1 MKWYCRFVRRF
12 LIKIEKYRMNTEYI
26 LGINSV
32 YHESS
37 AAVIA
42 DGKIIAAV
50 EEERFNRRRH
60 GKDAVVDNTPILPY
74 QSIDYCLKEA
84 GITLAEVKWIGYSFS
99 IDEREKKK
107 EYLLSHGPVLS
118 GGYKTERGEG
128 IFRGF
133 NKLVP
138 KLLAIRYGMNEDEVS
153 KRFHYLDHHLC
164 HLASAYY
171 ASPFDEAAVLSIDG
185 IGEYETT
192 TMAVG
197 RGNELKVLKDIPY
210 PHSLGF
216 VWELITNF
224 LGFRGNYD
232 ECKIMGLASYGDP
245 ERFRKAMASIV
256 NLHEDGT
263 FSIANLDKNLYH
275 GDFSCL
281 EQAFVGVDKRLPY
294 EPLRYGDGDTRH
306 ADVAAVLQKITE
318 DVFLGLGNLAYKET
332 GLTNLA
338 LAGGVTLNCVANGKL
353 AQQSK
358 FRNIWVQP
366 AASDAGTALGAA
378 LWLFQNR
385 PDGKEESRRCR
396 MDTPY
401 LGPGYSDEEIERVLD
416 KFRLSHRRV
425 QNPAKTAAEM
435 VARGDVIG
443 WFQGRMEYGPRALG
457 TRSILTDPRSGAMLD
472 RINHKVKH
480 REPFRPLCP
489 TILWERWSDWL
500 DTEEPPVGAT
510 EFMLA
515 TYYIRKKQR
524 SEIPAV
530 LHVDGT
536 SRVQLLKKEINPLY
550 YELIAEFEEITG
562 IPMVLNTSFNDR
574 EPIVCTPEDAAKC
587 FLKTEID
594 AMFLGHH
601 LVEGPKPWERAYRQ
615 QTLRDEL
622 EKYKK
627 STLR

>member
-1 MKWYCRFVRRF
+1 M
-12 LIKIEKYRMNTEYI
+12 MNTKPEYI

-37 AAVIA
+37 AAIIA

-60 GKDAVVDNTPILPY
+60 GKAAVVDNTPILPY
-74 QSIDYCLKEA
+74 DSINYCLAEA
-84 GITLAEVKWIGYSFS
+84 GITLADVKWIGYSFS
-99 IDEREKKK
+99 IDEREKRRA
-107 EYLLSHGPVLS
+107 YLLSHGPVLS
-118 GGYKTERGEG
+118 GGYKTEKGED

-133 NKLVP
+133 NTLVP
-138 KLLAIRYGMNEDEVS
+138 RLLSIRYGLGEEEIR
-153 KRFHYLDHHLC
+153 KRFRYLDHHLC
-164 HLASAYY
+164 HLSSAYY

-185 IGEYETT
+185 IGECETT

-197 RGNELKVLKDIPY
+197 RGNELKVLKEIPY

-216 VWELITNF
+216 VWELMTTF

-232 ECKIMGLASYGDP
+232 ECKIMGLASYGSP
-245 ERFRKAMASIV
+245 SRFRKAMSSMVQLNA
-256 NLHEDGT
+256 DGT
-263 FSIANLDKNLYH
+263 FSISKLDKSLLH

-281 EQAFVGVDKRLPY
+281 EQLFHGVERRLPY
-294 EPLRYGDGDTRH
+294 EPLRYQGEDTTH
-306 ADVAAVLQKITE
+306 ADIAAVLQEITE
-318 DVFLGLGNLAYKET
+318 QVFLGLGKYLYDET
-332 GLTNLA
+332 GVPNIA

-353 AQQSK
+353 AQQSNFK
-358 FRNIWVQP
+358 DIWVQP

-385 PDGKEESRRCR
+385 SDGKKEPGRCR
-396 MDTPY
+396 MDTAY
-401 LGPGYSDEEIERVLD
+401 LGPGYSDEEIEEVLD

-425 QNPAKTAAEM
+425 HDPAKTAAEM
-435 VARGDVIG
+435 VSRGNVIG

-457 TRSILTDPRSGAMLD
+457 TRSILADPRSGAMLD

-489 TILWERWSDWL
+489 TILWEKWSDWL
-500 DTEEPPVGAT
+500 DTENTPAGAA
-510 EFMLA
+510 EYMLA
-515 TYYIRKKQR
+515 TYNIKKNR
-524 SEIPAV
+524 RGEIPAV

-536 SRVQLLKKEINPLY
+536 SRMQLLKENVNPLY
-550 YELIAEFEEITG
+550 YRLILEFEKITG
-562 IPMVLNTSFNDR
+562 VPMVLNTSFNDR
-574 EPIVCTPEDAAKC
+574 EPIVCTPEDAARC

-601 LVEGPKPWERAYRQ
+601 LVEGPKPWERVYRQ
-615 QTLRDEL
+615 QTLRDEM
-622 EKYKK
+622 EKYKNAF
-627 STLR
+627 S

>member
-1 MKWYCRFVRRF
+1 MSV
-12 LIKIEKYRMNTEYI
+12 EYI

-37 AAVIA
+37 AAIIA
-42 DGKIIAAV
+42 DGEILAAV

-60 GKDAVVDNTPILPY
+60 GKDAIVDNTPVLPY
-74 QSIDYCLKEA
+74 NSIDFCLKKA
-84 GITLAEVKWIGYSFS
+84 GITMADVKWIGYSFS
-99 IDEREKKK
+99 IVEREKKR
-107 EYLLSHGPVLS
+107 EYLLGYGPVLS
-118 GGYKTERGEG
+118 GGYKTERGEDV
-128 IFRGF
+128 FRGF
-133 NKLVP
+133 NQLIP
-138 KLLAIRYGMNEDEVS
+138 KLLSIRYSMSEDEL
-153 KRFHYLDHHLC
+153 KNRFYYLDHHLC

-197 RGNELKVLKDIPY
+197 RGNELKVLRDIPY

-245 ERFRKAMASIV
+245 ERFRAAMESIIQL
-256 NLHEDGT
+256 NKDGT
-263 FSIANLDKNLYH
+263 FSISNLDRSLYH

-281 EQAFVGVDKRLPY
+281 ERAFTGVEKRLPY
-294 EPLRYGDGDTRH
+294 EPLRYGEGDTRH
-306 ADVAAVLQKITE
+306 ADVAAVLQKTTE
-318 DVFLGLGNLAYKET
+318 EVFLGLGNMAYKES
-332 GLTNLA
+332 GLPNLA
-338 LAGGVTLNCVANGKL
+338 MAGGVTLNCVANGML
-353 AQQSK
+353 ARDSK
-358 FRNIWVQP
+358 FKDIWVQP
-366 AASDAGTALGAA
+366 AAGDAGTALGAA

-385 PDGKEESRRCR
+385 PDGKTEPRRCR
-396 MDTPY
+396 MNTPY
-401 LGPGYSDEEIERVLD
+401 LGPEYSDEEIEKELD
-416 KFRLSHRRV
+416 RFRLSHRRV
-425 QNPAKTAAEM
+425 QDPAKTAAEM

-457 TRSILTDPRSGAMLD
+457 ARSIIADPGSGAMLD

-489 TILWERWSDWL
+489 TILYEKWADWL
-500 DTEEPPVGAT
+500 ETEGAPVGAS

-515 TYYIRKKQR
+515 TYYVPRGR
-524 SEIPAV
+524 RAEIPAV

-536 SRVQLLKKEINPLY
+536 SRMQLLKEEMNPLY
-550 YELIAEFEEITG
+550 YRLISEFEKITG
-562 IPMVLNTSFNDR
+562 MPMVLNTSFNDR
-574 EPIVCTPEDAAKC
+574 EPIVCTPADAARC

-594 AMFLGHH
+594 AMILGHH
-601 LVEGPKPWERAYRQ
+601 VVEGPKPWERAYRQ
-615 QTLRDEL
+615 QTLRDEM
-622 EKYKK
+622 EKYKN
-627 STLR
+627 SY